1 MRDYKVARLSEL
13 PMFGTTS
20 RRRLEEVAALADEVM
35 VRRGTTLTG
44 RGERTTDFFVIEQ
57 GRATRQI
64 DGGTPIEIGRGDVFG
79 ELPFEHAHSDAKGET
94 IVAETDLR
102 MLIVRR
108 QAFPLLRELV
118 PSLNG
123 TLAEAAALHSGF

>member
-13 PMFGTTS
+13 PLFGTTS

-35 VRRGTTLTG
+35 VRRGTTLTA

-57 GRATRQI
+57 GRAIRQI
-64 DGGTPIEIGRGDVFG
+64 DGGTLLEMGRGDVFG
-79 ELPFEHAHSDAKGET
+79 ELPIEHAHRAANEET

-102 MLIVRR
+102 MLIIRR
-108 QAFPLLRELV
+108 QAFPLLREIV
-118 PSLNG
+118 PGLNG
-123 TLAEAAALHSGF
+123 SLAEAAALHSGF